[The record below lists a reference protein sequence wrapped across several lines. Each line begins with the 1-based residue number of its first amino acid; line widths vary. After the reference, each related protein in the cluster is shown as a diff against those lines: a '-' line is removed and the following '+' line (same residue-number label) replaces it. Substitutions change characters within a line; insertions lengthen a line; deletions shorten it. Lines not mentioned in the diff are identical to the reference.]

1 MSNHPIPRRKE
12 EDKEGNQQQRL
23 LLHKSK
29 EKGNARYVPMCG
41 RSMVGDHQKRHMF
54 SMKIRRDMF
63 LQDQSLVLL
72 SAISICRS
80 GGLSA
85 TPSVFAQFVSYMK
98 KMKITIGKIAN
109 SPTNFGHLNVR
120 ARTAFRDTVYAP
132 YTSN

>member
-1 MSNHPIPRRKE
+1 MRKE
-12 EDKEGNQQQRL
+12 KDKEGSQQQRL

-29 EKGNARYVPMCG
+29 EKGNAMYVPICG

-54 SMKIRRDMF
+54 SMKIRWDVF
-63 LQDQSLVLL
+63 LQDQSLVPL
-72 SAISICRS
+72 SVISICWR
-80 GGLSA
+80 GGPSV
-85 TPSVFAQFVSYMK
+85 TPSVYAQVASYMK
-98 KMKITIGKIAN
+98 KMKTTIGKIAS